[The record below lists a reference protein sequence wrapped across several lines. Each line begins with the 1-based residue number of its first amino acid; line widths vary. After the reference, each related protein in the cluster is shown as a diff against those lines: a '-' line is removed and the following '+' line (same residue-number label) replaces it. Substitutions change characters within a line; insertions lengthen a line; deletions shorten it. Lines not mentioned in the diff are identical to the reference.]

1 MKILTRQ
8 GSLRT
13 ELFKEVMLHERLGII
28 ALNYSYRY
36 EEDGEQAT
44 EYTVQIPLTFRSRR
58 RARQAFKAYLRARNT
73 GKESVS
79 LLGFSCR
86 WPQRAYRKIISDK
99 NHTLSEL

>member
-13 ELFKEVMLHERLGII
+13 ELFKEVTLHERLGII

-44 EYTVQIPLTFRSRR
+44 EYIVQIPLTFRSRR

-86 WPQRAYRKIISDK
+86 WPLRTYRKIISDK

>member
-1 MKILTRQ
+1 MKILTIQ

-44 EYTVQIPLTFRSRR
+44 EYIVQIPLTFRSRR
-58 RARQAFKAYLRARNT
+58 RARHRQGERESARIQLPMAS
-73 GKESVS
+73 KDIQE
-79 LLGFSCR
+79 
-86 WPQRAYRKIISDK
+86 
-99 NHTLSEL
+99 NHQ